1 MRVLVACEESQTVTK
16 EFRNLGYEAY
26 NCDIIPC
33 SGGHPEWH
41 YQQDVTELLQLEWDL
56 IIAHPPCT
64 YLTISNNRAMVNGC
78 KTYTA
83 EEGKILRQ
91 DAIDFFMQF
100 ANAKCERIA
109 IENPIGIMSTQYKK
123 PSQIIHPWQFGHEAS
138 KATCLWL
145 KGLPLLKPTNIVSKG
160 EFFEWVDA
168 KTGKVKRQAAW
179 DMEALKLP
187 RAERSK
193 VRSKTFQGI
202 AEAMAL
208 QWGGFNGH

>member
-26 NCDIIPC
+26 SCDIIPC

-83 EEGKILRQ
+83 EEGKLLRQ
-91 DAIDFFMQF
+91 DAI
-100 ANAKCERIA
+100 
-109 IENPIGIMSTQYKK
+109 
-123 PSQIIHPWQFGHEAS
+123 
-138 KATCLWL
+138 
-145 KGLPLLKPTNIVSKG
+145 IVSKG
-160 EFFEWVDA
+160 EFFEWVDV

-187 RAERSK
+187 RAERAK